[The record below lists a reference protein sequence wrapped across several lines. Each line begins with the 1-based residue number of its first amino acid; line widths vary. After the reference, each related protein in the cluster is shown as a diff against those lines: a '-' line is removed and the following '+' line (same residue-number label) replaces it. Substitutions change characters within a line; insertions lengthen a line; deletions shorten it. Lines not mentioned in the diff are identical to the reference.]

1 MQRPCDGHQRRDY
14 RTARLFTLRK
24 TRKAT
29 PDMLKD
35 VDVLVYDIQDIGC
48 RSFTYISTM
57 GLAMEAAAE
66 NGKEF
71 IVLDRPN
78 PVGGLKIEGNLVE
91 DDCHFFCKPV

>member
-1 MQRPCDGHQRRDY
+1 
-14 RTARLFTLRK
+14 
-24 TRKAT
+24 
-29 PDMLKD
+29 MLKD
-35 VDVLVYDIQDIGC
+35 IDVLVYDIQDIGC

-66 NGKEF
+66 NNKEF

-91 DDCHFFCKPV
+91 DD